1 MSKIIKVVESPREV
15 YFAKTIEFTLLIE
28 DKEISFRHFEDNNGA
43 ESFQLTDD
51 GWSPISEEYNFI
63 EDFIFNGFITEDA
76 GVGEEFSEKDLEE
89 YL

>member
-1 MSKIIKVVESPREV
+1 MSTKIKVVQSPREV
-15 YFAKTIEFTLLIE
+15 YFAKTIQFTLLIE
-28 DKEISFRHFEDNNGA
+28 DKEVTFRYFEDSNGA

-63 EDFIFNGFITEDA
+63 EDFIFNGFITEDTE
-76 GVGEEFSEKDLEE
+76 VGEEFSEEDLEE